1 MTDATITTVSP
12 ASLDAGAVVIGT
24 AAGPGGV
31 AVVRGA
37 EPVDEALGGRLRQ
50 VLADLGATGKAGE
63 VVRFATFGVL
73 RAPKVL
79 AVGVGDETPRYDVEA
94 LRRAAGAAVRGLA
107 GTGHVATTLALAN
120 GTPGEG
126 ELRAVAEGSLLGA
139 YGFDAYR
146 SSPDPQRAPV
156 GSVSI
161 VVPPADEPVASAAL
175 HRAAVVTRSVAL
187 VRDLVNTPASDL
199 SPARLAQRAAEEA
212 THVGVQV
219 VVLDE
224 AALAE
229 LGFGGILGVGAG
241 SARPPRLVRLGW
253 HPDGAT
259 RTVALVGKGIT
270 FDSGGLSLKPAT
282 SMEWMKADMAGAAAV
297 LGTVLAAARLE
308 FPVAV
313 TGWLALAE
321 NMPSGTAIRPS
332 DVLTMYGGKRVEVL
346 NTDAEGRLVLGDAL
360 ARAAEESPDLI
371 VDVAT
376 LTGAQL
382 VALGTRT
389 AGVMGRDAARKRL
402 VAAAGRA
409 GEAVWPMPL
418 PPELR
423 KNLDSSVADLA
434 NVPANGNRDGGML
447 VAAHFLAAFVP
458 DGVAWAH
465 LDIAGPAWNGGE
477 PHGYTPKGGTGMAVR
492 TLVQLIEDEAT
503 KP

>member
-1 MTDATITTVSP
+1 MTDAAVTTASP
-12 ASLDAGAVVIGT
+12 ASLDTGAVVIGT
-24 AAGPGGV
+24 AAGTDGV
-31 AVVRGA
+31 TPVRGA

-50 VLADLGATGKAGE
+50 VLADLGATGKAGDGA
-63 VVRFATFGVL
+63 RFATLGAL
-73 RAPKVL
+73 RAPSVL
-79 AVGVGDETPRYDVEA
+79 AVGVGEEASRYDAEA
-94 LRRAAGAAVRGLA
+94 LRRAAGAAVRALA
-107 GTGHVATTLALAN
+107 GTTHVATTLALAN
-120 GTPGEG
+120 GAPGED
-126 ELRAVAEGSLLGA
+126 EVRAVTEGSLLGA
-139 YGFDAYR
+139 YTFDAYC
-146 SSPDPQRAPV
+146 SSPDPRRAPV
-156 GSVSI
+156 RSVSV
-161 VVPPADEPVASAAL
+161 VVPPGDEPVASAVL
-175 HRAAVVTRSVAL
+175 HRAAVVARSVAL

-212 THVGVQV
+212 HPAGVQV

-224 AALAE
+224 EALAE

-253 HPDGAT
+253 RPDGAT

-270 FDSGGLSLKPAT
+270 FDSGGLSLKPAA
-282 SMEWMKADMAGAAAV
+282 SMEWMKTDMAGAATV
-297 LGTVLAAARLE
+297 LGAVLAAARLQL
-308 FPVAV
+308 PVAV

-321 NMPSGTAIRPS
+321 NLPSGTAIRPS
-332 DVLTMYGGKRVEVL
+332 DILTMYGGKRVEVL

-360 ARAAEESPDLI
+360 TRAVEESPDLV

-376 LTGAQL
+376 LTGAQV
-382 VALGTRT
+382 VALGART
-389 AGVMGRDAARKRL
+389 AGVMGRDAARQRL

-434 NVPANGNRDGGML
+434 NVAAGGNRDGGML
-447 VAAHFLAAFVP
+447 VAAHFLAEFVP

-492 TLVQLIEDEAT
+492 TLVQLLEDEAT
-503 KP
+503 GG